1 MLKSSGKKEM
11 WQVTRNQAV
20 FKRGNSILSAFPQ
33 QISFDILRFLD
44 NLIKTLRKEL

>member
-11 WQVTRNQAV
+11 WQITRNQAV
-20 FKRGNSILSAFPQ
+20 FKRENSILSAFPQ